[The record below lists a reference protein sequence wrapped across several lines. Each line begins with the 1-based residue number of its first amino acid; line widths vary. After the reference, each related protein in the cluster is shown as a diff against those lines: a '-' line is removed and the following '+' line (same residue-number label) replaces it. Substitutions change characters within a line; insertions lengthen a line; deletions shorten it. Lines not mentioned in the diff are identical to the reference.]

1 MVFHRHSASEPLLTA
16 RPPDRLTHPEG
27 AIMRTAALLLMLLP
41 VLPAAAQEPLE
52 TKLVVTQGG
61 QETGREEF
69 TLRASR
75 ARGLPGSTII
85 AAARYPSTGPT
96 TRLAAT
102 LERTPDSALAKFQL
116 DVESA
121 GAVTVILAAG
131 SGARLI
137 VRTVAKGSESGRE
150 LPGGP
155 DVVLLDDSVFAL
167 YQPVAE
173 LATASGRTLT
183 AIFPRT
189 GRRATFTARRES
201 GTAGGAGR
209 VVQSGDIAGT
219 LATDAAGRL
228 ERLEFPA
235 KATAVKRQE

>member
-1 MVFHRHSASEPLLTA
+1 
-16 RPPDRLTHPEG
+16 
-27 AIMRTAALLLMLLP
+27 MRSAALLLLVLP
-41 VLPAAAQEPLE
+41 ALPAAAQEPLE
-52 TKLVVTQGG
+52 TKLVVTEGG
-61 QETGREEF
+61 QEIGREEF
-69 TLRASR
+69 TLRPTR

-85 AAARYPSTGPT
+85 AAARYPSINPT

-102 LERTPDSALAKFQL
+102 LERTPDLDLAKFQL

-155 DVVLLDDSVFAL
+155 DVVLLDDQVFSL
-167 YQPVAE
+167 YNSVAE
-173 LATASGRTLT
+173 LAAAAGRALT
-183 AIFPRT
+183 AIYPRS

-201 GTAGGAGR
+201 GAAGGASTISL
-209 VVQSGDIAGT
+209 SGDIAGT
-219 LATDAAGRL
+219 LVTDAQGRL
-228 ERLEFPA
+228 ERLELPA
-235 KATAVKRQE
+235 KGTIVKRAE

>member
-1 MVFHRHSASEPLLTA
+1 
-16 RPPDRLTHPEG
+16 
-27 AIMRTAALLLMLLP
+27 MRSAALLMMMLP

-61 QETGREEF
+61 QEIGREEF
-69 TLRASR
+69 TLRSTR
-75 ARGLPGSTII
+75 GRGLPGSTII
-85 AAARYPSTGPT
+85 AAARYPSINPS

-116 DVESA
+116 DVDSA

-155 DVVLLDDSVFAL
+155 DVVLLDDQVFSL
-167 YQPVAE
+167 YHPVAE
-173 LATASGRTLT
+173 LATPAGRALT

-189 GRRATFTARRES
+189 GKRVTFTARRES
-201 GTAGGAGR
+201 GTAGGASR
-209 VVQSGDIAGT
+209 VALSGEITGT
-219 LATDAAGRL
+219 LITDAQGRL
-228 ERLEFPA
+228 ERLELPA
-235 KATAVKRQE
+235 KNTVVTRAE

>member
-1 MVFHRHSASEPLLTA
+1 
-16 RPPDRLTHPEG
+16 
-27 AIMRTAALLLMLLP
+27 MRCAALLIMVLP
-41 VLPAAAQEPLE
+41 VLSAAAQEPLE
-52 TKLVVTQGG
+52 TKLLVTQNG
-61 QETGREEF
+61 QEIGREEF
-69 TLRASR
+69 TLRSSR
-75 ARGLPGSTII
+75 GRGLPGTTLI

-116 DVESA
+116 DVESG

-155 DVVLLDDSVFAL
+155 DVVLLDDEIFSL
-167 YQPVAE
+167 YHPVAE
-173 LATASGRTLT
+173 LATPGGRSLT
-183 AIFPRT
+183 AIFPRS

-201 GTAGGAGR
+201 GAAGR
-209 VVQSGDIAGT
+209 TGHVVLSGDITGT
-219 LATDAAGRL
+219 LTTDANGRL
-228 ERLEFPA
+228 ERLELPA
-235 KATAVKRQE
+235 RGTVVTRAE

>member
-1 MVFHRHSASEPLLTA
+1 
-16 RPPDRLTHPEG
+16 
-27 AIMRTAALLLMLLP
+27 MRSAALLMMLLP

-52 TKLVVTQGG
+52 TKLVIMQGG
-61 QETGREEF
+61 QEIGREEF
-69 TLRASR
+69 TLLSTRG
-75 ARGLPGSTII
+75 RGLPGSTII
-85 AAARYPSTGPT
+85 AAARYPSINPS

-155 DVVLLDDSVFAL
+155 DVVLLDDAVFSL
-167 YQPVAE
+167 YHPVAE
-173 LATASGRTLT
+173 LATPAGRALT

-189 GRRATFTARRES
+189 GTRATFTARRES
-201 GTAGGAGR
+201 GTAGGASR
-209 VVQSGDIAGT
+209 VALSGEIAGT
-219 LATDAAGRL
+219 LITDAQGRL
-228 ERLEFPA
+228 ERLELPA
-235 KATAVKRQE
+235 KNTVVTRAE

>member
-1 MVFHRHSASEPLLTA
+1 
-16 RPPDRLTHPEG
+16 
-27 AIMRTAALLLMLLP
+27 MRSAALLVMLLP
-41 VLPAAAQEPLE
+41 VLSAAAQEPLE
-52 TKLVVTQGG
+52 TKLVVSQDGR
-61 QETGREEF
+61 EIGREEF
-69 TLRASR
+69 TFRSTR

-85 AAARYPSTGPT
+85 AAARYPATGPT

-116 DVESA
+116 DLESS

-167 YQPVAE
+167 YHPVAE
-173 LATASGRTLT
+173 LATPAGRTLT
-183 AIFPRT
+183 AIFPRS
-189 GRRATFTARRES
+189 GKRATFSARRES
-201 GTAGGAGR
+201 GAAGGAGR
-209 VVQSGDIAGT
+209 VTLSGDIAGT
-219 LATDAAGRL
+219 LVTDAQGRL

-235 KATAVKRQE
+235 KGTVVTRQE

>member
-1 MVFHRHSASEPLLTA
+1 
-16 RPPDRLTHPEG
+16 
-27 AIMRTAALLLMLLP
+27 MRSAALLMMLLP

-52 TKLVVTQGG
+52 TKLVIMQGG
-61 QETGREEF
+61 QEIGREEF
-69 TLRASR
+69 TLLSTRG
-75 ARGLPGSTII
+75 RGLPGSTII
-85 AAARYPSTGPT
+85 AAARYPSINPS

-155 DVVLLDDSVFAL
+155 DVVLLDDTVFSL
-167 YQPVAE
+167 YHPVAE
-173 LATASGRTLT
+173 LATPAGRALT

-189 GRRATFTARRES
+189 GKRATFTARR
-201 GTAGGAGR
+201 A
-209 VVQSGDIAGT
+209 
-219 LATDAAGRL
+219 
-228 ERLEFPA
+228 
-235 KATAVKRQE
+235 

>member
-1 MVFHRHSASEPLLTA
+1 MRSAVLLWTMLPLL
-16 RPPDRLTHPEG
+16 G
-27 AIMRTAALLLMLLP
+27 
-41 VLPAAAQEPLE
+41 VGAQEPLE
-52 TKLVVTQGG
+52 TRLVVSQDGK
-61 QETGREEF
+61 EIGREEF
-69 TLRASR
+69 TLRPTR

-85 AAARYPSTGPT
+85 AAARYPATGPT

-116 DVESA
+116 DVESE

-155 DVVLLDDSVFAL
+155 DVVLLDDQVFSL
-167 YQPVAE
+167 YMPVAE
-173 LATASGRTLT
+173 LATPAGRTLT
-183 AIFPRT
+183 AIFPRS

-201 GTAGGAGR
+201 GTAGGASR
-209 VVQSGDIAGT
+209 IALAGDINGA
-219 LATDAAGRL
+219 LVTDARGRL
-228 ERLEFPA
+228 ERLELPA
-235 KATAVKRQE
+235 RNTVVTRAEAE